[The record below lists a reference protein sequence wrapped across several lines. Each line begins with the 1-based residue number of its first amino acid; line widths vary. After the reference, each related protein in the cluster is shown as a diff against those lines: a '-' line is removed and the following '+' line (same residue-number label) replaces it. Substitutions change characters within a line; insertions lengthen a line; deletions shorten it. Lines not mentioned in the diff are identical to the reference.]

1 MLPFPAGPELAAETG
16 YSAGAEVATVQAPSS
31 VPVPS
36 SPSVGP
42 MLAAVWQEAVA
53 WGRTLFSAAVYA
65 TLIVTFG
72 FQVARVEGGSMAPT
86 LTNQDRLI
94 VNKFAYLIGDP
105 QPGDIVMMYYPKEP
119 EKSFVKRVIAQ
130 EGDAVKIED
139 GRVYINGVQLADDF
153 VAPHFRGHDDH
164 QEIVVKEGYYYVL
177 GDHRTNSADSRE
189 GWEVPKKYI
198 VGRVQLRWWPVTGA
212 RLF

>member
-1 MLPFPAGPELAAETG
+1 MNT
-16 YSAGAEVATVQAPSS
+16 AGAGMCSCWLSTRQPAPSLQPISGSSTHQSLFTHRS
-31 VPVPS
+31 VLRAV
-36 SPSVGP
+36 SV
-42 MLAAVWQEAVA
+42 
-53 WGRTLFSAAVYA
+53 S
-65 TLIVTFG
+65 IG
-72 FQVARVEGGSMAPT
+72 FRIPYTCDGHAG
-86 LTNQDRLI
+86 N
-94 VNKFAYLIGDP
+94 
-105 QPGDIVMMYYPKEP
+105 YYPDL
-119 EKSFVKRVIAQ
+119 V
-130 EGDAVKIED
+130 VKIED

>member
-1 MLPFPAGPELAAETG
+1 MLPFPAVPALSTDTGHGAAPEMAMGGAASS
-16 YSAGAEVATVQAPSS
+16 SA
-31 VPVPS
+31 
-36 SPSVGP
+36 VGP
-42 MLAAVWQEAVA
+42 MLVAVWQEAVA